1 MIGEAEFAVAPVLW
15 NRLRELPQQ
24 DPGRALLARC
34 GDFSAAAGLDAET
47 ARQWS
52 LVREVG
58 NALGYASQ
66 RHHDGDL
73 ARSLW
78 VASTLGGPDASR
90 PARSRRSCPRRGRS
104 RGSRPG

>member
-15 NRLRELPQQ
+15 NRIRELPQH

-34 GDFSAAAGLDAET
+34 ADFSAAAGLDAEA

-52 LVREVG
+52 LAREVG
-58 NALGYASQ
+58 NALWYASQ

-78 VASTLGGPDASR
+78 VASTLAGRTLPGLPAPQELPVPGEAGGMA
-90 PARSRRSCPRRGRS
+90 G
-104 RGSRPG
+104 G